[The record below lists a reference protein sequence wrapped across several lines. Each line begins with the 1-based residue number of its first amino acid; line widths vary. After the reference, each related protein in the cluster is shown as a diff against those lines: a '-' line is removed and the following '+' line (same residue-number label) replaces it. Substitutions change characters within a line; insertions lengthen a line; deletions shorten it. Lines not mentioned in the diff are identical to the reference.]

1 MQTTFTPW
9 IALTGRR
16 QFARRSR
23 SRVRSKSKNFGSV
36 ASLRRTKAA
45 FELDHIIP
53 LALGG
58 SPDDPRDLQLEPWE
72 EAGEKDNV
80 EARLTRAVCVGGIT
94 LDEARRRIWS
104 DWRRV
109 GLGSRWRHRAAQFI
123 ASPCQKQ
130 EMRGKSC

>member
-1 MQTTFTPW
+1 
-9 IALTGRR
+9 
-16 QFARRSR
+16 
-23 SRVRSKSKNFGSV
+23 V

-80 EARLTRAVCVGGIT
+80 EARLTRAVCVGGIA

-109 GLGSRWRHRAAQFI
+109 GLGSRRRHRAAQFI